1 MAKRVTFTID
11 DVLDRRIKEYQ
22 AKMMLD
28 TNKAY
33 RYSDAINDMLAR
45 VSDVSHRQVCSGI
58 LLICNSCI
66 MLSSGESTRTWNGTG
81 RFCRHGGT

>member
-45 VSDVSHRQVCSGI
+45 GV
-58 LLICNSCI
+58 
-66 MLSSGESTRTWNGTG
+66 
-81 RFCRHGGT
+81 